1 MCPHYEPC
9 HCNSRGGRV
18 SPGCCRRMQHRNH
31 LSVVCIASGEGGR
44 GKGGWEPLSVQHWSL
59 STISNLR
66 VTTFSPPFGDARGQ
80 SWTLYRPKSS
90 VLTGFYRDLI
100 TISWIVPNL
109 CFIYCK
115 SFLIMHGPNVS
126 SNKKIIRGPVI
137 VEMRVVNHGELSN
150 REWCQ
155 LLEFSCSL
163 WHLSMLSLT
172 LASDSLMI
180 PEWFT

>member
-1 MCPHYEPC
+1 M
-9 HCNSRGGRV
+9 
-18 SPGCCRRMQHRNH
+18 
-31 LSVVCIASGEGGR
+31 
-44 GKGGWEPLSVQHWSL
+44 
-59 STISNLR
+59 
-66 VTTFSPPFGDARGQ
+66 
-80 SWTLYRPKSS
+80 
-90 VLTGFYRDLI
+90 LTGFYRDLI

-180 PEWFT
+180 PEWFTQNQHSLNTSTHKPPWCRDTKSNPCLFCSTTSARESTFHSRCAMYFSKHWLSWSVSNLRLYSYSLAMLGLLSQCLLQVALLPKL